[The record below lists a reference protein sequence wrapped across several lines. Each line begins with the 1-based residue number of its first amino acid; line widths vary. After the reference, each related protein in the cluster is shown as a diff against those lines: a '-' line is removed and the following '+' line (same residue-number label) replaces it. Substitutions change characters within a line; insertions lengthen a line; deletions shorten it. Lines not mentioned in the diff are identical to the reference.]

1 VPQPPAK
8 PYDPANPLY
17 KLSDEQLEEIGK
29 EIDALHD
36 EVFSDLGDADAR
48 YIKKMISFQRRLI
61 AASRGILL
69 FSRYRPAWAAGVAG
83 LSLAKILENMEIGHN
98 VMHGQWDWMNDPNI
112 HSSTWDWDTASPA
125 AAWKHSHNYVH
136 HTFTNVI
143 GKDKDVGYEIMRIDA
158 RQKWRWPYLFQPI
171 YNVLLMAAFEWGVA
185 LHDLDFDAI
194 KSGKKDKKQVWDELK
209 AIGRKG
215 RRQIVKDY
223 VAYPGLS
230 AGASAGI
237 ARLTG
242 SDPKAAARSSYQAT
256 VVANAIANVV
266 RNVWSHAIIFCGHFP
281 DQTFMFTEEEV
292 QDESRGAWYVR
303 QLIGAANIDGGPAFH
318 ILAGNLSFQVEH
330 HIFPDMPSSRYQQIA
345 PRVKEIC
352 EKYGLPY
359 NTGPLRKQWGTVQ
372 RTIARL
378 AFPGGGPRTKP
389 GPYVRSEEEKAAK
402 ARVEELVPA
411 FP

>member
-1 VPQPPAK
+1 MPQRPAK
-8 PYDPANPLY
+8 PYDPDNPLW
-17 KLSDEQLEEIGK
+17 KLTDEQLEEIGK
-29 EIDALHD
+29 EFDALHD
-36 EVFSDLGDADAR
+36 EVFNDLGDSDAR
-48 YIKKMISFQRRLI
+48 YIKKMISFQRKLV
-61 AASRGILL
+61 AASRGVLL
-69 FSRYRPAWAAGVAG
+69 FSRFKPAWYAGVAG

-136 HTFTNVI
+136 HTYTNVI

-158 RQKWRWPYLFQPI
+158 RQQWHWPYIFQPV
-171 YNVLLMAAFEWGVA
+171 YNILLMAAFEWGVA

-194 KSGKKDKKQVWDELK
+194 KSGAKDKKQVWDELK

-215 RRQIVKDY
+215 RRQIIKDY
-223 VAYPGLS
+223 IAYPGLS
-230 AGASAGI
+230 AGASAAV
-237 ARLTG
+237 ARATG
-242 SDPKAAARSSYQAT
+242 GDMETAAREGYKAT
-256 VVANAIANVV
+256 LVANAIANVV

-281 DQTFMFTEEEV
+281 DQTFMFTEEGV

-303 QLIGAANIDGGPAFH
+303 QLIGAANIDGGPTFH

-330 HIFPDMPSSRYQQIA
+330 HLYPDMPSSRYQQIA
-345 PRVKEIC
+345 PRVREIC
-352 EKYGLPY
+352 EKYELPY

-378 AFPGGGPRTKP
+378 AFPGGEPRRKP
-389 GPYVRSEEEKAAK
+389 GPYVMPAEEKAAK
-402 ARVEELVPA
+402 ERLKDMVPA